1 MEEIN
6 EKVNELL
13 KDFVK
18 EQILFNKWY
27 QYLIVED
34 QIAVLDEYNYQLKCM
49 NEHIKDILENNY
61 IKEEEDPKEGIKY
74 IKKEEDENATTK

>member
-6 EKVNELL
+6 EKVNDLL

-34 QIAVLDEYNYQLKCM
+34 QIDVLDEYNYQLKCM

-61 IKEEEDPKEGIKY
+61 IKEEDPKEGIKY

>member
-61 IKEEEDPKEGIKY
+61 IKEEDPKEGIKY